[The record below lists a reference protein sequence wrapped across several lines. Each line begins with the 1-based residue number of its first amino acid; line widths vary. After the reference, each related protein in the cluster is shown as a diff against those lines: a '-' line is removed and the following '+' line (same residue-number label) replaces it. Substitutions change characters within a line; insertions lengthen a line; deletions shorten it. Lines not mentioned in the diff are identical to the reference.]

1 MEAMTPT
8 KLFLTKGV
16 GIHQEKLNSFE
27 LALRNAEIAK
37 YNLVSVSSIFPPGA
51 KIISRKEGLA
61 QLNPGQIVYAVMS
74 RNSTCEPSRL
84 ISASVGVAIPQD
96 PRQYGYL
103 SEHHAYGWTG
113 RHAGDYAEDLAV
125 DMLATTMGLKINLDK
140 SWDENK
146 EIWKVQGKVIR
157 TRNTTQSAKG
167 HKSGRW
173 TTVVAAAIMV
183 I

>member
-1 MEAMTPT
+1 
-8 KLFLTKGV
+8 
-16 GIHQEKLNSFE
+16 
-27 LALRNAEIAK
+27 
-37 YNLVSVSSIFPPGA
+37 
-51 KIISRKEGLA
+51 
-61 QLNPGQIVYAVMS
+61 
-74 RNSTCEPSRL
+74 
-84 ISASVGVAIPQD
+84 
-96 PRQYGYL
+96 
-103 SEHHAYGWTG
+103 
-113 RHAGDYAEDLAV
+113 
-125 DMLATTMGLKINLDK
+125 MGLKINLDK